1 MSTIVLYY
9 AVDVDTKRCIP
20 DSPQKLCKEPTSKQA
35 EEIDG
40 AIIDFIGVCDKS
52 PISRMSLKGFLYC
65 VESSVVLLYK
75 DIIMSPPL
83 NPNTIP
89 LKPACGQLFIPLIIT
104 ITISSNMIGVL
115 AAKYFSLITLYSCY
129 QTVYLDS

>member
-9 AVDVDTKRCIP
+9 AVDVDTKRCMP
-20 DSPQKLCKEPTSKQA
+20 DSPQKPCKEPTSKRA

-40 AIIDFIGVCDKS
+40 TIDFIGECDKS

-115 AAKYFSLITLYSCY
+115 AALFFTNHLVQL
-129 QTVYLDS
+129 

>member
-9 AVDVDTKRCIP
+9 AVDVDTKRCMP
-20 DSPQKLCKEPTSKQA
+20 DSPQKPCKEPTSKQA
-35 EEIDG
+35 KEIDG
-40 AIIDFIGVCDKS
+40 AIDFIGVCDKS

-89 LKPACGQLFIPLIIT
+89 LKPACGQLFIPLIIN

-115 AAKYFSLITLYSCY
+115 AALFFTNHLVQL
-129 QTVYLDS
+129 

>member
-9 AVDVDTKRCIP
+9 AVDVDTKRCMP
-20 DSPQKLCKEPTSKQA
+20 DSPQKPCKEPTSKRA

-40 AIIDFIGVCDKS
+40 TIDFIEVCDKS

-65 VESSVVLLYK
+65 VESGVVLLYK
-75 DIIMSPPL
+75 DIIMSHSL

-104 ITISSNMIGVL
+104 ITISSNVIGVL
-115 AAKYFSLITLYSCY
+115 AAKYFSLITLYSCN

>member
-9 AVDVDTKRCIP
+9 AVDVGTKRCMP
-20 DSPQKLCKEPTSKQA
+20 DSPQKPCKEPTSKRA

-40 AIIDFIGVCDKS
+40 TIDLIGLCDKS

-65 VESSVVLLYK
+65 VESSVVLLCK
-75 DIIMSPPL
+75 DFIVSPSL

-89 LKPACGQLFIPLIIT
+89 LKPACRQLFIPLIIT

-115 AAKYFSLITLYSCY
+115 AALFFTNHSV
-129 QTVYLDS
+129 QF

>member
-9 AVDVDTKRCIP
+9 AVDVDTKRCMP
-20 DSPQKLCKEPTSKQA
+20 DSPQKPCKEPTSKQA

-40 AIIDFIGVCDKS
+40 TIDFIEVCDKS
-52 PISRMSLKGFLYC
+52 PISRMSLKGFLNC

-75 DIIMSPPL
+75 DIVMSPSL
-83 NPNTIP
+83 NPNTIH
-89 LKPACGQLFIPLIIT
+89 LKPACRQLFIPLIID

-115 AAKYFSLITLYSCY
+115 AAKYFSLITLYSCN

>member
-9 AVDVDTKRCIP
+9 AVDVDTKRCMP
-20 DSPQKLCKEPTSKQA
+20 DSPQKPCKEPTSKRA

-40 AIIDFIGVCDKS
+40 TIDFIGLCDKS

-75 DIIMSPPL
+75 DFIVSPFL

-89 LKPACGQLFIPLIIT
+89 LKPACRQLFIPLIIT

-115 AAKYFSLITLYSCY
+115 AALFFTNHSV
-129 QTVYLDS
+129 QF

>member
-1 MSTIVLYY
+1 MTTIVLYY
-9 AVDVDTKRCIP
+9 AVDVDTKRCMP
-20 DSPQKLCKEPTSKQA
+20 DSPQKPCKEPTSKQA

-40 AIIDFIGVCDKS
+40 TIDFIEVCDKS

-75 DIIMSPPL
+75 DIVMSPSL
-83 NPNTIP
+83 NPNTIH
-89 LKPACGQLFIPLIIT
+89 LKPACRQLFIPLIID

-115 AAKYFSLITLYSCY
+115 AAKYFSLITLYSCN

>member
-9 AVDVDTKRCIP
+9 AVDVDTKKCMP
-20 DSPQKLCKEPTSKQA
+20 DSPQKPCKEPTSKQA

-40 AIIDFIGVCDKS
+40 TIDFIGVCDKS

-89 LKPACGQLFIPLIIT
+89 LKSACGQLFIPLIIT

-115 AAKYFSLITLYSCY
+115 AALFFTNHSVQL
-129 QTVYLDS
+129 

>member
-9 AVDVDTKRCIP
+9 AVDVDTKKCMP
-20 DSPQKLCKEPTSKQA
+20 DSPQKPCKEPTSKQA

-40 AIIDFIGVCDKS
+40 AIDFIGVCDKS
-52 PISRMSLKGFLYC
+52 PISRMSLKGFLYR

-104 ITISSNMIGVL
+104 ITISSNRIGVL
-115 AAKYFSLITLYSCY
+115 VALFFTNHLVQL
-129 QTVYLDS
+129 

>member
-9 AVDVDTKRCIP
+9 AVDVDTKRCMP
-20 DSPQKLCKEPTSKQA
+20 DSPQKPCKEPTSKRA

-40 AIIDFIGVCDKS
+40 TIDFIGLCDKS

-75 DIIMSPPL
+75 DFIVSPSL

-89 LKPACGQLFIPLIIT
+89 LKPACRQLFIALIIT

-115 AAKYFSLITLYSCY
+115 AALFFTNHSV
-129 QTVYLDS
+129 QF

>member
-1 MSTIVLYY
+1 MNTIVLYC
-9 AVDVDTKRCIP
+9 AVDVETKRCMP
-20 DSPQKLCKEPTSKQA
+20 DSPQKSCKEPTSKQA

-40 AIIDFIGVCDKS
+40 AIDFIGVCDKS

-75 DIIMSPPL
+75 DIIMSPSL

-89 LKPACGQLFIPLIIT
+89 LKPACGKLFIPLIIT
-104 ITISSNMIGVL
+104 ITISSNMIGV
-115 AAKYFSLITLYSCY
+115 FSCFIFH
-129 QTVYLDS
+129 

>member
-1 MSTIVLYY
+1 MSIIVLYY
-9 AVDVDTKRCIP
+9 AVDVDTKRCMP
-20 DSPQKLCKEPTSKQA
+20 DSPQKPCKEPTSKRA

-40 AIIDFIGVCDKS
+40 TIDFIGECDKS

-89 LKPACGQLFIPLIIT
+89 LKPACGQLFIPLIIN

-115 AAKYFSLITLYSCY
+115 AALFFTNHSVQL
-129 QTVYLDS
+129 